1 MDFDA
6 ALSFIRVEIEKAL
19 QGRPRVSEGY
29 LAEYVNYHSGLKDIL
44 DERTKAK
51 LVRHLETLF
60 WTSQDNGHTLTSD
73 IAPWYMDRLQS
84 DEHDPYY
91 WSRLRKWW
99 EDHSII
105 PNGAIRSTHQV
116 TDDIM
121 DYIGDPKKKESW
133 HRRGLVMGHVQSGKT
148 TNYSALIAK
157 AADAGY
163 RIIVVLAGLTNSLRK
178 QTQERLDQSFVGRSS
193 VGDEFNPE
201 IYPVSRVFIG
211 HPRYPGS
218 PKHPYCG
225 TTQLSDFSVN
235 SIRNN
240 TASEGNFADPIL
252 FVTKKHE
259 SVLKA
264 LTSWLSGLRQ
274 DGLLEGPM
282 LLIDDEADNASVNT
296 AKDGT
301 DVSRINQ
308 RIRELLKCSRR
319 TSYVGYTAT
328 PFANIFI
335 HPDSIDEMLREDLFP
350 KHFIKSLD
358 PPSNYIGAKDLFGDE
373 GRLVSIC
380 VHDIPEADYVDLLP
394 LNHKS
399 TKDVMELPPSLI
411 DAVMEFFLFRALKI
425 LDGDSNSHTSMMIN
439 VSRFNNVQRQIY
451 DYVDHLKQSVLDAT
465 NVWAKS
471 PSWAKSDTLMR
482 MRNVWLKQYA
492 ELSEFTWDNIRQ
504 VLHQAVVPVETRL
517 VNMQGKGLDYSSNKN
532 KPLHVIAIGGLAL
545 SRGLTLEGLAVSYVL
560 RNVGAADTL
569 LQMGRWFGYRP
580 GYEKLCRIHVTEDM
594 REHFAKISN
603 SIEELKDDLERM
615 ESMNRTPDEFGLKV
629 RESETGISIT
639 AANKMRTAK
648 PIYLSADYSES
659 HIQGYDVFDNKEI
672 NNSNLSAVKSF
683 VNKLKNE
690 EINSQPVKDHDV
702 NAYIWKDVDASE
714 IIELIRNFNLPTLPF
729 SLMAEGNSLIS
740 DYISDK
746 FYKHGELGKWAVA
759 IPYTTSSKGKD
770 ASSRLKL
777 PFPITS
783 EKSLYCRQR
792 NSAVRDERNHGIIK
806 ITAKNVVADPGADD
820 LGYGEEAAVFEG
832 VDKKAKSYLR
842 ARTTP
847 VLIIHS
853 FQLRLKENE
862 LHNIPDDQPT
872 VSLSCGF
879 PSSESPCEEHL
890 YAASVRLMEQMKK
903 QLEEQETDEVFEA

>member
-6 ALSFIRVEIEKAL
+6 ALSFVRVEIEKAL
-19 QGRPRVSEGY
+19 QGRPTVSEGF
-29 LAEYVNYHSGLKDIL
+29 LAEYVNEHSGLKDIL
-44 DERTKAK
+44 DKRTKK
-51 LVRHLETLF
+51 RLIKHLETFF
-60 WTSQDNGHTLTSD
+60 WTSQEDGHTLTSD
-73 IAPWYMDRLQS
+73 IAPWYIERLQS

-105 PNGAIRSTHQV
+105 PREAIRSTHQV
-116 TDDIM
+116 TNDIM
-121 DYIGDPKKKESW
+121 DFIGDPKNKESW

-178 QTQERLDQSFVGRSS
+178 QTQERLDKSFVGRSS
-193 VGDEFNPE
+193 VGDEYNPE

-211 HPRYPGS
+211 HPLYPGS
-218 PKHPYCG
+218 PRHPYCG
-225 TTQLSDFSVN
+225 TTQLSDFSIN
-235 SIRNN
+235 SVRNN

-264 LTSWLSGLRQ
+264 LANWLNGLRQ
-274 DGLLEGPM
+274 DGPLEGPM

-296 AKDGT
+296 ARDGN
-301 DVSRINQ
+301 DVTRINQ

-335 HPDSIDEMLREDLFP
+335 HPDSNDEMLREDLFP
-350 KHFIKSLD
+350 RHFIKSLD
-358 PPSNYIGAKDLFGDE
+358 PPSNYIGAKDLFGDD
-373 GRLVSIC
+373 GSLASVC
-380 VHDIPEADYVDLLP
+380 VRDIPEADYVDRLP

-399 TKDVMELPPSLI
+399 TKEIMELPPSLI
-411 DAVMEFFLFRALKI
+411 DAVMEYFLFRAMRI
-425 LDGDSNSHTSMMIN
+425 LDGDVNSHSSMMIN
-439 VSRFNNVQRQIY
+439 VSRFNYVQRQVY
-451 DYVDHLKQSVLDAT
+451 DFVEHLKQSVLDAT

-471 PSWAKSDTLMR
+471 PSWTSSDILVR
-482 MRNVWLKQYA
+482 MRNVWLEQYA
-492 ELSEFTWDNIRQ
+492 ELTEYTWDDIRQ
-504 VLHQAVVPVETRL
+504 ILNQAVVPVETRL
-517 VNMQGKGLDYSSNKN
+517 VNMQGKGLDYPSNKN
-532 KPLHVIAIGGLAL
+532 QPLHVIAIGGLAL

-603 SIEELKDDLERM
+603 SVEELKDDLARM

-639 AANKMRTAK
+639 AANKMRSAK
-648 PIYLSADYSES
+648 PVYLAADYSDS
-659 HIQGYDVFDNKEI
+659 HIQGYDVFDSKEI
-672 NNSNLSAVKSF
+672 NQSNLSVVESF
-683 VNKLKNE
+683 VNRLKNQ
-690 EINSQPVKDHDV
+690 EINSQLVKEHDA
-702 NAYIWKDVDASE
+702 NAIVWREVDATE
-714 IIELIRNFNLPTLPF
+714 IIELLKKFKLPTLPF

-746 FYKHGELGKWAVA
+746 FYKHGELGKWVVAV
-759 IPYTTSSKGKD
+759 PYTTSPKGKD
-770 ASSRLKL
+770 STSRLVL
-777 PFPITS
+777 PFEI
-783 EKSLYCRQR
+783 KQDNNWYCRQR
-792 NSAVRDERNHGIIK
+792 NSAVRDEKNSGIVK
-806 ITAKNVVADPGADD
+806 VTAKNVIADPGAAD
-820 LGYGEEAAVFEG
+820 LGYGEAPHVFDGMEE
-832 VDKKAKSYLR
+832 KAKSYLK

-847 VLIIHS
+847 VLVIHA
-853 FQLRLKENE
+853 FQLSLKDSTP
-862 LHNIPDDQPT
+862 LNISTDQPT

-879 PSSESPCEEHL
+879 TSSESPCEEHL
-890 YAASVRLMEQMKK
+890 YAASVRLIEQMKK
-903 QLEEQETDEVFEA
+903 QLEEQETDEVFEE